1 MASFFHETVH
11 DLQVR
16 RVFEIASHLV
26 EYGDELQAVR
36 ERHINHRTGRVANL
50 ARILTLAQDKGQLS
64 TRLEP
69 HSAAVGLHALMDGLM
84 ANWLLQTEAF
94 DLEVV
99 GAQALDAYL
108 AERGG
113 CANAM

>member
-1 MASFFHETVH
+1 MNCKPCANAISTISPNGW
-11 DLQVR
+11 QTW
-16 RVFEIASHLV
+16 RV
-26 EYGDELQAVR
+26 
-36 ERHINHRTGRVANL
+36 
-50 ARILTLAQDKGQLS
+50 LTLAQDKGQLLK
-64 TRLEP
+64 RLEP